1 VLRHLRVDLLKID
14 RTFVRDLETDSRDR
28 AIASCIVDMSHYL
41 GMTVIAEGVETQR
54 QLDVIRAMGCDQA
67 QGFLFSR
74 AVPATAFPQL
84 LLDMGPVGRSGR
96 RHGLGNGLAACADG
110 RSR

>member
-1 VLRHLRVDLLKID
+1 
-14 RTFVRDLETDSRDR
+14 
-28 AIASCIVDMSHYL
+28 
-41 GMTVIAEGVETQR
+41 
-54 QLDVIRAMGCDQA
+54 
-67 QGFLFSR
+67 LFSR